1 MRPFIRLSLF
11 ALLVTATTLGV
22 ASTATAAQ
30 APKSQLMNQADLT
43 QFGGVKSGS
52 WGIVPLDTTLPN
64 AVCTGTNGQEIEF
77 PKAKGWEANGQ
88 IKSTN
93 RYADVTE
100 IVRDYGSQESSNQA
114 WQALNAAANQ
124 CPAKARDVMIP
135 GSKKSFYNVTQT
147 QPKVAGAVT
156 MMTRSVAVSP
166 DKKINGGSTAAYSVY
181 RQAGNAI
188 VEVVY
193 YSNPGVTVK
202 AGTRDEINKLS
213 LDLSARWLM
222 P

>member
-1 MRPFIRLSLF
+1 MRPLVRLSLS
-11 ALLVTATTLGV
+11 ALLATTMTLGV
-22 ASTATAAQ
+22 VSTATAAQ

-43 QFGGVKSGS
+43 QFGGVKSAS

-64 AVCTGTNGQEIEF
+64 AICTGANGQEIEF
-77 PKAKGWEANGQ
+77 PNAKGWEANGQ
-88 IKSTN
+88 INVTK

-100 IVRDYGSQESSNQA
+100 FVRDYGTQESSNQA
-114 WQALNAAANQ
+114 WQALNAAAVQ
-124 CPAKARDVMIP
+124 CPSKTRSIMIP
-135 GSKKSFYNVTQT
+135 GSKKSYYNVTQT

-166 DKKINGGSTAAYSVY
+166 DKRINGGSTASYSVY

-188 VEVVY
+188 VEVHY

-202 AGTRDEINKLS
+202 AGTRDEVNQLS
-213 LDLSARWLM
+213 QELAARWLT

>member
-1 MRPFIRLSLF
+1 MRPFIRLSLS
-11 ALLVTATTLGV
+11 ALLATTMTLGV
-22 ASTATAAQ
+22 VSTATAAQ

-43 QFGGVKSGS
+43 QFGGVKRGS

-64 AVCTGTNGQEIEF
+64 AICTGANGQEIEF

-88 IKSTN
+88 INVTK

-100 IVRDYGSQESSNQA
+100 IVRDYVTQESLSQA
-114 WQALNAAANQ
+114 WQALNAAAVQ
-124 CPAKARDVMIP
+124 CPSKARGVMTP
-135 GSKKSFYNVTQT
+135 GSKKSYYIVTQT

-156 MMTRSVAVSP
+156 MMTRTVAVSP
-166 DKKINGGSTAAYSVY
+166 DKRINGGSTAAYSVY

-188 VEVVY
+188 VEVHC

-202 AGTRDEINKLS
+202 AGTRDEVNQLS
-213 LDLSARWLM
+213 QELSARWLTN
-222 P
+222 

>member
-1 MRPFIRLSLF
+1 MRTFIRLPLS
-11 ALLVTATTLGV
+11 ALLATAMTLGIV
-22 ASTATAAQ
+22 STVNAAD
-30 APKSQLMNQADLT
+30 APKSRLMNQADLAP
-43 QFGGVKSGS
+43 FGGVQSAS

-64 AVCTGTNGQEIEF
+64 VVCTGANGQVIDF
-77 PKAKGWEANGQ
+77 PKANGWEANGQ
-88 IKSTN
+88 IKVN
-93 RYADVTE
+93 KRYADVTE
-100 IVRDYGSQESSNQA
+100 FVRDYGTQESANQA
-114 WQALNAAANQ
+114 WQALNAAAAQ
-124 CPAKARDVMIP
+124 CPSKARDTMVP
-135 GSKKSFYNVTQT
+135 GSKKSYYVVTQT

-202 AGTRDEINKLS
+202 VATQDDVNKLS
-213 LDLSARWLM
+213 QELSTRWIKK
-222 P
+222 

>member
-1 MRPFIRLSLF
+1 MRPLVRLSLT
-11 ALLVTATTLGV
+11 ALLATTMTLGV
-22 ASTATAAQ
+22 VSTASAAD
-30 APKSQLMNQADLT
+30 APKTQLMNQSDLT
-43 QFGGVKSGS
+43 PFGGVKSGS
-52 WGIVPLDTTLPN
+52 WAIVPLDTTLPN
-64 AVCTGTNGQEIEF
+64 AICTGANGQEIEF

-88 IKSTN
+88 INVTK

-100 IVRDYGSQESSNQA
+100 FVRDYGTQESSAQA
-114 WQALNAAANQ
+114 WTALNAAAGQ
-124 CPAKARDVMIP
+124 CPSKARSIMTP
-135 GSKKSFYNVTQT
+135 GSKKSYYNVTQT

-166 DKKINGGSTAAYSVY
+166 DKSINGGSTASYSVY

-188 VEVVY
+188 VEVHY

-202 AGTRDEINKLS
+202 AGTRDDVNKLS
-213 LDLSARWLM
+213 QELAARWLT

>member
-1 MRPFIRLSLF
+1 MRPYLRLSLCTF
-11 ALLVTATTLGV
+11 LATAMTLGTVSTVTA
-22 ASTATAAQ
+22 AD
-30 APKSQLMNQADLT
+30 APKSQLMNQADLAP
-43 QFGGVKSGS
+43 FGGVQSAS

-64 AVCTGTNGQEIEF
+64 AICTGTNGQEIEF
-77 PKAKGWEANGQ
+77 PKTNGWEANGQ
-88 IKSTN
+88 IKSTK

-100 IVRDYGSQESSNQA
+100 IVRDYGTQESSGKA
-114 WQALNAAANQ
+114 WQALNAAAEQ

-135 GSKKSFYNVTQT
+135 GSKKSYYNVTQT

-156 MMTRSVAVSP
+156 VMTRSVAVSP

-202 AGTRDEINKLS
+202 ASTRDEVNNLS
-213 LDLSARWLM
+213 RELSARWLK

>member
-1 MRPFIRLSLF
+1 MRPFIRLSLS
-11 ALLVTATTLGV
+11 ALLATTMTLGV
-22 ASTATAAQ
+22 VSTATAAQ

-52 WGIVPLDTTLPN
+52 WGIVALDTTLPN
-64 AVCTGTNGQEIEF
+64 AVCTGTDGQEIEF
-77 PKAKGWEANGQ
+77 PKTKGWEANGQ

-114 WQALNAAANQ
+114 WQALNAAAVQ
-124 CPAKARDVMIP
+124 CPSKARDVMTP
-135 GSKKSFYNVTQT
+135 GSKKSYYIVTQT

-156 MMTRSVAVSP
+156 TMTRTVAVSP
-166 DKKINGGSTAAYSVY
+166 DKRINGGSTAAYSVY

-188 VEVVY
+188 VEVHY

-202 AGTRDEINKLS
+202 AGTRDEVNQLS
-213 LDLSARWLM
+213 QELAARWLM

>member
-1 MRPFIRLSLF
+1 M
-11 ALLVTATTLGV
+11 T
-22 ASTATAAQ
+22 
-30 APKSQLMNQADLT
+30 
-43 QFGGVKSGS
+43 
-52 WGIVPLDTTLPN
+52 
-64 AVCTGTNGQEIEF
+64 
-77 PKAKGWEANGQ
+77 
-88 IKSTN
+88 
-93 RYADVTE
+93 
-100 IVRDYGSQESSNQA
+100 
-114 WQALNAAANQ
+114 
-124 CPAKARDVMIP
+124 P
-135 GSKKSFYNVTQT
+135 GSKKSYYKVTQT
-147 QPKVAGAVT
+147 QPEVAGAVT